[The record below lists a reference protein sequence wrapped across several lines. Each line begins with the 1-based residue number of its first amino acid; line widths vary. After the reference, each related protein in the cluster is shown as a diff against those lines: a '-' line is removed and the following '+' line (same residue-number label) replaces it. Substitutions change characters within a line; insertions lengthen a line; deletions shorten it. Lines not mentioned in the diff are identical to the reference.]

1 LLNSPLKLKPHHLIL
16 IGYFSISFIFALILL
31 LPFTHKGD
39 LNFIDALFTSTS
51 ALCVTG
57 LIVKDTG
64 VFWTLWGKIIILFLI
79 QIGGLGY
86 MTIISYFFL
95 VLRGGLP
102 ISLRVMTRKA
112 QSFLKGIPV
121 KELILKVLL
130 YTFILE
136 LAGFILLLIFSK
148 SENRIFNSIFHSI
161 SAFCNA
167 GFSTYSINLAL
178 YKNSPFYLLVIASLF
193 ILGGL
198 GFFVLDDLYNFVKN
212 KAGISYHSK
221 VVLKTTFFL
230 IIFFGILFFLVEWN
244 NSLKNFDF
252 FSKIV
257 HSFFHVTTPRT
268 AGFNSLEIGK
278 LMTPT
283 IFIII
288 FLMVIG
294 GSPGGTA
301 GGIKTTNFAV
311 WAAFLRSILKGEEEV
326 YISKRRIE
334 NSFLIQSAMIFTL
347 YIFLTGISLFLILL
361 IEGNKF
367 RFIEVFFEV
376 ISAFSTVGLS
386 FGSKLYQNVSL
397 SADFSFLSKFII
409 ILLMITGRIGVF
421 TFWSILVMRKKP
433 LKKYPKGEF
442 MLV

>member
-1 LLNSPLKLKPHHLIL
+1 MLNSPLKLKPHHLIL

-31 LPFTHKGD
+31 LPFTHEGD
-39 LNFIDALFTSTS
+39 LSFIDALFTSTS

-64 VFWTLWGKIIILFLI
+64 TFWTLWGKIIILFLI

-121 KELILKVLL
+121 RQLILKVLL
-130 YTFILE
+130 YTFVLE
-136 LAGFILLLIFSK
+136 FTGFILLLMFSKGEDRIFS
-148 SENRIFNSIFHSI
+148 SIFHSI

-167 GFSTYSINLAL
+167 GFSTYSVNLVF
-178 YKNSPFYLLVIASLF
+178 YKNSPFYLLIISLLF

-198 GFFVLDDLYNFVKN
+198 GFFVLDDLYNFFKN
-212 KAGISYHSK
+212 KTGISYHSK
-221 VVLKTTFFL
+221 VVLKTTIFL
-230 IIFFGILFFLVEWN
+230 IVFFGLLFSFIEWG
-244 NSLKNFDF
+244 NSLKDF
-252 FSKIV
+252 NWFGKIV
-257 HSFFHVTTPRT
+257 QSLFHVTTPRT
-268 AGFNSLEIGK
+268 AGFNSLNISA

-283 IFIII
+283 IFILI
-288 FLMVIG
+288 FLMMIG

-347 YIFLTGISLFLILL
+347 YIFLTGISLFFILL
-361 IEGNKF
+361 IEGNRF

-386 FGSKLYQNVSL
+386 FGSKLYKNVSL

-421 TFWSILVMRKKP
+421 TFWSILIVRKKP
-433 LKKYPKGEF
+433 LKKYPRGEF

>member
-1 LLNSPLKLKPHHLIL
+1 MLNSPLKLKPYHLIL
-16 IGYFSISFIFALILL
+16 IGYFFISFIFALILL
-31 LPFTHKGD
+31 LPFTHKGN
-39 LNFIDALFTSTS
+39 LSFIDALFTSTS

-64 VFWTLWGKIIILFLI
+64 NFWTGWGKIIIIFLI

-86 MTIISYFFL
+86 MTMISYFFL
-95 VLRGGLP
+95 VLKGGLP
-102 ISLRVMTRKA
+102 ISLRVMTRKT
-112 QSFLKGIPV
+112 QSFIKGIPLR
-121 KELILKVLL
+121 ELILKVLL
-130 YTFILE
+130 YTFIVE
-136 LAGFILLLIFSK
+136 LSGFILLSIFSK
-148 SENRIFNSIFHSI
+148 GEDKIFSSMFHSI

-167 GFSTYSINLAL
+167 GFSNYSLNLVL
-178 YKNSPFYLLVIASLF
+178 YRDSPFYLIVVAILF

-198 GFFVLDDLYNFVKN
+198 GFFVLDDLYYFIKN
-212 KAGISYHSK
+212 KKSLSYHSK

-230 IIFFGILFFLVEWN
+230 IFFFCILFSLIEWN
-244 NSLKNFDF
+244 NSLKDFDF
-252 FSKIV
+252 LNKVV
-257 HSFFHVTTPRT
+257 HSFFQVTTPRT
-268 AGFNSLEIGK
+268 AGFNSLEIGE
-278 LMTPT
+278 LMMPT

-311 WAAFLRSILKGEEEV
+311 WAAFLRSIMKGEEEV
-326 YISKRRIE
+326 YISKRKIE

-347 YIFLTGISLFLILL
+347 YVFLTGVSLFFLLL

-367 RFIEVFFEV
+367 RFIEVLFEV

-386 FGSKLYQNVSL
+386 FGSKLYPNVSL
-397 SADFSFLSKFII
+397 SADFSILSKFII

-421 TFWSILVMRKKP
+421 TLWNIIIVRKKSF
-433 LKKYPKGEF
+433 KKYPKGEF